1 MCYLVHLTHLGDLK
15 RRGDVIKPSNP
26 YVIPVTSRGCF
37 GVGLCLVLGMFQT
50 IICIPSERNVSKNNK
65 NKLFLTILSRFDLA
79 VTLR

>member
-15 RRGDVIKPSNP
+15 GGGVIKPSNP

-37 GVGLCLVLGMFQT
+37 GVGLCLVLGMFQA
-50 IICIPSERNVSKNNK
+50 IIYISSKRNVSKNNK
-65 NKLFLTILSRFDLA
+65 NKLFPTILGRFDLA